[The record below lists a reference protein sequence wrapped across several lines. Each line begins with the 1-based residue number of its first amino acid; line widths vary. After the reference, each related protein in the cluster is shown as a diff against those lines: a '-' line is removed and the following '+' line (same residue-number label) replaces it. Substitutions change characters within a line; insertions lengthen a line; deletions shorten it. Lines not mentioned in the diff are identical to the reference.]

1 VVLFV
6 FGWLLAAVSVIT
18 ELIQL
23 MRASKVKSRAGLS
36 PITMCATLVVFSWW
50 LAYSSRLSVWP
61 GVTTDAL
68 ALVLAASHAFTS
80 RVLRPRH
87 IVSVVAL
94 VATGALLPI
103 TLLGMSA
110 TCISAARGIPQLKA
124 AWNSSDLSGVSVKYW
139 VLQAATGIG
148 WLVFGLASGA
158 PWLGAFAVIAAPVS
172 LAIAWHAA
180 PKHQNSTTYA
190 SL

>member
-1 VVLFV
+1 M
-6 FGWLLAAVSVIT
+6 A
-18 ELIQL
+18 
-23 MRASKVKSRAGLS
+23 
-36 PITMCATLVVFSWW
+36 
-50 LAYSSRLSVWP
+50 
-61 GVTTDAL
+61 
-68 ALVLAASHAFTS
+68 
-80 RVLRPRH
+80 
-87 IVSVVAL
+87 
-94 VATGALLPI
+94 
-103 TLLGMSA
+103 A

-180 PKHQNSTTYA
+180 PKREMSSTFI